1 MPTYKDQRTGRWYCK
16 FVYEDW
22 SGKKKQKKKM
32 GFRLQKEAK
41 EYEMDFIA
49 RHSKTCDMR
58 FSLFVDVYIEDCKAR
73 LRPTTLSGK
82 QYIINE
88 HIIPYFGQMKLNE
101 INAVTVRNWQTE
113 LLNHPSNYKET
124 YLKTIHNQLSAI
136 MNFACRFYGLRENPA
151 KQCGTMGKKQAE
163 GMQFWTLREFR
174 LFEKTISDNM
184 LSHTIFSL
192 LFWSGMRSGELLAL
206 VPEDFNFDTQTIK
219 ISKNYARL
227 NGRDLLLPPKTPKS
241 NRQIALPLALCVI
254 LQQYINTLPKEGS
267 KQRLFPVTKKWLS
280 QELKRGIEASG
291 VKMIRVHDLRHSHAS
306 LLVELGCSPILIS
319 ERLGHEDIKTTLQ
332 TYSHL
337 YPNKQK
343 EVVNLMENWCENTLE
358 N

>member
-1 MPTYKDQRTGRWYCK
+1 M
-16 FVYEDW
+16 
-22 SGKKKQKKKM
+22 
-32 GFRLQKEAK
+32 
-41 EYEMDFIA
+41 
-49 RHSKTCDMR
+49 
-58 FSLFVDVYIEDCKAR
+58 FVDLYFEDCKPR
-73 LRPTTLSGK
+73 LRPTTLNGK
-82 QYIINE
+82 RYIINE
-88 HIIPYFGQMKLNE
+88 HILPYFGQLKLNE
-101 INAVTVRNWQTE
+101 ITPVTVRNWQTE

-136 MNFACRFYGLRENPA
+136 MNFACRFYGLRVNPV
-151 KQCGTMGKKQAE
+151 KQCGAIGKKQA
-163 GMQFWTLREFR
+163 GTMRFWTLKEYTEFER
-174 LFEKTISDNM
+174 AISNNM

-206 VPEDFNFDTQTIK
+206 EPEDFNFGTQTIQ

-227 NGRDLLLPPKTPKS
+227 NGKDLLLPPKTPKS
-241 NRQIALPLALCVI
+241 NRRIILPLVVCAI
-254 LQQYINTLPKEGS
+254 LQQYIDTLPKESS

-280 QELKRGIEASG
+280 QELKRSIEASG
-291 VKMIRVHDLRHSHAS
+291 VKLIRVHDLRHSHAS

-343 EVVNLMENWCENTLE
+343 EVVFMLE
-358 N
+358 KLV